1 MSGASEAQARQGEA
15 LINVSPTGRNDQVM
29 SGANVSPTGRNDQLM
44 MIFKKSIPRRTFLR
58 GAGTAL
64 ALPLLDAM
72 FPAFASAAETASKTA
87 TRLSFFTVPN
97 GIIMDKWTPGA
108 VGNGYEITPI
118 LEPLAA
124 FKDCIL
130 LLSGLANNEARKLE
144 FEIAGDHPRAC
155 SAYLTATHPKM
166 TSGADIHCGVS
177 VDQIA
182 ARELGK
188 HTQLPSLEIG
198 LEIPV
203 VGACESAYS
212 CVYYNTIVWSTPTT
226 PLPMENRPRA
236 VFERLVGDSTD
247 PTERAARMKENRS
260 ILDLVS
266 QDLKRLMRSVGESD
280 RAKLDQYSDAVRS
293 VERQI
298 QVAEQQSSKELPS
311 MQKPIGMPEKFS
323 DYARLMLDLQVLA
336 FQGDMTR
343 VSTFMLGHEM
353 GGRAYPELG
362 FGDPHHS
369 LTHHQGD
376 TAKIA
381 KVLQINIF
389 HAKLYQYFL
398 EKMRSVPDGDG
409 SLLDHSLLV
418 YGSALSDG
426 NMHLYKD
433 LPVLLVAGEVAGIQG
448 GRHIRYPEDTPMANL
463 YLTLLDKLG
472 VPVENF
478 GDSTGKLEL

>member
-1 MSGASEAQARQGEA
+1 
-15 LINVSPTGRNDQVM
+15 
-29 SGANVSPTGRNDQLM
+29 M
-44 MIFKKSIPRRTFLR
+44 MVFRKSIPRRTFLR

-72 FPAFASAAETASKTA
+72 FPAFASPAQTASRMA
-87 TRLSFFTVPN
+87 TRLSFFMVPN
-97 GIIMDKWTPGA
+97 GIIMDKWTPARVGA
-108 VGNGYEITPI
+108 GFDVTPV
-118 LEPLAA
+118 LEPLSA
-124 FKDCIL
+124 FKDRTVV
-130 LLSGLANNEARKLE
+130 LSGLANNEARKLE

-166 TSGADIHCGVS
+166 TSGADIQCGVS
-177 VDQIA
+177 VDQVA
-182 ARELGK
+182 ARALGK

-198 LEIPV
+198 LEIPM

-212 CVYYNTIVWSTPTT
+212 CVYYNTLVWSSPTT

-247 PTERAARMKENRS
+247 PAERAARLSENRS

-266 QDLKRLMRSVGESD
+266 QDLKRLMQSVGASD
-280 RAKLDQYSDAVRS
+280 RLKLDQYSDAVRS
-293 VERQI
+293 VEQQI
-298 QVAEQQSSKELPS
+298 QVAERQSSRALPD
-311 MQKPIGMPEKFS
+311 MEKPIGIPETFS
-323 DYARLMLDLQVLA
+323 DYMKLMLDLQVLA

-343 VSTFMLGHEM
+343 VGTFMVGHEM

-362 FGDPHHS
+362 FGDPHHA

-376 TAKIA
+376 TAKIK

-389 HAKLYQYFL
+389 HTRLYEYFL
-398 EKMRSVPDGDG
+398 ERMRSIPDGDG

-433 LPVLLVAGEVAGIQG
+433 LPLLLIAGGVTGIQG
-448 GRHIRYPEDTPMANL
+448 DRHVRYPEHTPIANL
-463 YLTLLDKLG
+463 YLTLLDTLG
-472 VPVENF
+472 IHLERF
-478 GDSTGKLEL
+478 GDSTGRVDL

>member
-1 MSGASEAQARQGEA
+1 
-15 LINVSPTGRNDQVM
+15 
-29 SGANVSPTGRNDQLM
+29 M
-44 MIFKKSIPRRTFLR
+44 MVFRRSIPRRTVLR
-58 GAGTAL
+58 GAGAAL

-72 FPAFASAAETASKTA
+72 LPAFATAAQTASRQA

-97 GIIMDKWTPGA
+97 GIIMDKWTPAA
-108 VGNGYEITPI
+108 VGQNYPITPV

-124 FKDCIL
+124 FKDRMVV
-130 LLSGLANNEARKLE
+130 LSGLANNEARKLE

-166 TSGADIHCGVS
+166 TSGADIRCGTS
-177 VDQIA
+177 VDQVA
-182 ARELGK
+182 AKELGTR
-188 HTQLPSLEIG
+188 TQLPSLEIG
-198 LEIPV
+198 LEIPM

-212 CVYYNTIVWSTPTT
+212 CVYYNTIVWSSPST

-236 VFERLVGDSTD
+236 VFERLVGDTTD
-247 PTERAARMKENRS
+247 PVERAARLRENRS

-266 QDLKRLMRSVGESD
+266 QDLKRLMRSVGEGD
-280 RAKLDQYSDAVRS
+280 RLKLDQYSDAVRS
-293 VERQI
+293 VEQQI
-298 QVAEQQSSKELPS
+298 SVAERRSTADVAD
-311 MQKPIGMPEKFS
+311 MDKPIGIPVLFS

-336 FQGDMTR
+336 FQGDITR
-343 VSTFMLGHEM
+343 VGTFMVGHEM

-376 TAKIA
+376 TAKID

-389 HAKLYQYFL
+389 HTTLYRYFL
-398 EKMRSVPDGDG
+398 ERLRSIPDGDG

-433 LPVLLVAGEVAGIQG
+433 LPVFVVGGGVAGIEG
-448 GRHIRYPEDTPMANL
+448 NRHLRYPENTPMANL
-463 YLTLLDKLG
+463 YLSLLDKLG
-472 VPVENF
+472 IHLESF
-478 GDSTGKLEL
+478 GDSTGKVDL

>member
-1 MSGASEAQARQGEA
+1 
-15 LINVSPTGRNDQVM
+15 
-29 SGANVSPTGRNDQLM
+29 M
-44 MIFKKSIPRRTFLR
+44 MVFRKSIPRRTFLR

-72 FPAFASAAETASKTA
+72 FPAFESAAQTASRTA
-87 TRLSFFTVPN
+87 TRLSFLAVPN
-97 GIIMDKWTPGA
+97 GIIMDKWTPTAIG
-108 VGNGYEITPI
+108 GGYPITPV
-118 LEPLAA
+118 LEPLAG
-124 FKDCIL
+124 FKDRMVV
-130 LLSGLANNEARKLE
+130 LSGLANNEARKLE

-177 VDQIA
+177 VDQVA
-182 ARELGK
+182 AGELGRR
-188 HTQLPSLEIG
+188 TRLPSLEIG
-198 LEIPV
+198 LEMPM

-212 CVYYNTIVWSTPTT
+212 CVYYNTIAWKNPAT

-247 PTERAARMKENRS
+247 PVERAARIKESRS

-266 QDLKRLMRSVGESD
+266 QDLKRLMLSVGESD
-280 RAKLDQYSDAVRS
+280 RLKLDQYSDAVRS
-293 VERQI
+293 VEQQI
-298 QVAEQQSSKELPS
+298 QVAEQQSPKELPN
-311 MQKPIGMPEKFS
+311 MEKPIGIPEQFS
-323 DYARLMLDLQVLA
+323 DYAKLMMDLQVLA

-343 VSTFMLGHEM
+343 VGTFMVGHEM

-362 FGDPHHS
+362 FGDQHHS

-376 TAKIA
+376 TTKIA
-381 KVLQINIF
+381 KVLQINMF
-389 HAKLYQYFL
+389 HTRLYGYFL
-398 EKMRSVPDGDG
+398 ERLRSVPDGDG

-418 YGSALSDG
+418 YGSPLSDG

-433 LPVLLVAGEVAGIQG
+433 LPVLLVGGDATGIRG
-448 GRHIRYPEDTPMANL
+448 GRHLAYPENTPIANL

-472 VPVENF
+472 IHLESF
-478 GDSTGKLEL
+478 GDSTGRLDL

>member
-1 MSGASEAQARQGEA
+1 
-15 LINVSPTGRNDQVM
+15 
-29 SGANVSPTGRNDQLM
+29 M
-44 MIFKKSIPRRTFLR
+44 MVFRKSIPRRTFLR

-72 FPAFASAAETASKTA
+72 FPAFASPAQSASGRA

-97 GIIMDKWTPGA
+97 GIIMDKWTPVQIGS
-108 VGNGYEITPI
+108 YEITPV
-118 LEPLAA
+118 LERLAP
-124 FKDCIL
+124 FRDRML
-130 LLSGLANNEARKLE
+130 VVSGLANNEARKLE

-166 TSGADIHCGVS
+166 TSGADIQCGVS

-188 HTQLPSLEIG
+188 QTQLPSLEIG
-198 LEIPV
+198 LETPM

-212 CVYYNTIVWSTPTT
+212 CVYYNTIVWKSATT

-247 PTERAARMKENRS
+247 PAERTARLKENRS
-260 ILDLVS
+260 ILDLVAD
-266 QDLKRLMRSVGESD
+266 DLRRLMRSIGEGD
-280 RAKLDQYSDAVRS
+280 RLKLDQYSEAVRS
-293 VERQI
+293 VEQQI
-298 QVAEQQSSKELPS
+298 QIAEQQSSRELPE
-311 MQKPIGMPEKFS
+311 MEKPIGVPEKFS
-323 DYARLMLDLQVLA
+323 DYAKLMLDLQVLA

-362 FGDPHHS
+362 FGDQHHS

-376 TAKIA
+376 AAKIA
-381 KVLQINIF
+381 KCLEINIF
-389 HAKLYQYFL
+389 HAGLYRYFL
-398 EKMRSVPDGDG
+398 ERLQSVPDGDG
-409 SLLDHSLLV
+409 SLLDHSLLM
-418 YGSALSDG
+418 YGSSLSDG

-433 LPVLLVAGEVAGIQG
+433 LPLVLVGSGATGIRG
-448 GRHIRYPEDTPMANL
+448 GRHVRYPENTPIANL
-463 YLTLLDKLG
+463 YIALLEKLG
-472 VPVENF
+472 IHVDSF
-478 GDSTGKLEL
+478 GDSSGKLDI

>member
-1 MSGASEAQARQGEA
+1 
-15 LINVSPTGRNDQVM
+15 
-29 SGANVSPTGRNDQLM
+29 M
-44 MIFKKSIPRRTFLR
+44 MVFKKSIPRRTFLR

-72 FPAFASAAETASKTA
+72 FPAFVSAAQTASRTA
-87 TRLSFFTVPN
+87 TRLSFLAVPN
-97 GIIMDKWTPGA
+97 GIIMDKWTPAAIG
-108 VGNGYEITPI
+108 GEYPITPV
-118 LEPLAA
+118 LEPLAG
-124 FKDCIL
+124 FKDRML
-130 LLSGLANNEARKLE
+130 VLSGLANNEARKLE

-177 VDQIA
+177 VDQVA
-182 ARELGK
+182 AGELGRR
-188 HTQLPSLEIG
+188 TRLPSLEIG
-198 LEIPV
+198 LEMPM

-212 CVYYNTIVWSTPTT
+212 CVYYNTIAWKNPAT

-247 PTERAARMKENRS
+247 PAERAARIRENRS

-266 QDLKRLMRSVGESD
+266 QDLKRLMRLVGESD
-280 RAKLDQYSDAVRS
+280 RLKLDQYSDAVRS
-293 VERQI
+293 VEQQI
-298 QVAEQQSSKELPS
+298 QVAEQQSPTELPD
-311 MQKPIGMPEKFS
+311 MEKPIGIPEQFS
-323 DYARLMLDLQVLA
+323 DYAKLMMDLQVLA

-343 VSTFMLGHEM
+343 VGTFMVGHEM

-362 FGDPHHS
+362 FGDQHHS

-381 KVLQINIF
+381 KVLQINMF
-389 HAKLYQYFL
+389 HARLYGYFL
-398 EKMRSVPDGDG
+398 ERLRSVPDGDG

-418 YGSALSDG
+418 YGSPLSDG

-433 LPVLLVAGEVAGIQG
+433 LPVLLVGGEATGIRG
-448 GRHIRYPEDTPMANL
+448 GRHLAYPENTPIANL
-463 YLTLLDKLG
+463 YVTLLDKLG
-472 VPVENF
+472 IHLESF
-478 GDSTGKLEL
+478 GDSTGRLDL

>member
-1 MSGASEAQARQGEA
+1 
-15 LINVSPTGRNDQVM
+15 
-29 SGANVSPTGRNDQLM
+29 M
-44 MIFKKSIPRRTFLR
+44 MIFKTSIPRRTFLR

-72 FPAFASAAETASKTA
+72 FPAFASAAQTASRTA
-87 TRLSFFTVPN
+87 TRLSFLAVPN
-97 GIIMDKWTPGA
+97 GIIMDKWMPAAIG
-108 VGNGYEITPI
+108 GEYPITPV
-118 LEPLAA
+118 LEPLAG
-124 FKDCIL
+124 FKDRML
-130 LLSGLANNEARKLE
+130 VLSGLANNEARKLE

-177 VDQIA
+177 VDQVA
-182 ARELGK
+182 AGELGRR
-188 HTQLPSLEIG
+188 TRLPSLEIG
-198 LEIPV
+198 LEMPM

-212 CVYYNTIVWSTPTT
+212 CVYYNTIAWKNPAT

-247 PTERAARMKENRS
+247 PVERAARINENRS

-266 QDLKRLMRSVGESD
+266 QDLKRLMRLVGESD
-280 RAKLDQYSDAVRS
+280 RLKLDQYSDAVRS
-293 VERQI
+293 VEQQI
-298 QVAEQQSSKELPS
+298 QVAEQQSPKELPD
-311 MQKPIGMPEKFS
+311 MEKPIGIPEQFS
-323 DYARLMLDLQVLA
+323 DYAKLMMDLQVLA
-336 FQGDMTR
+336 FQGDLTR
-343 VSTFMLGHEM
+343 VGTFMVGHEM

-362 FGDPHHS
+362 FGDQHHS

-381 KVLQINIF
+381 KVLQINMF
-389 HAKLYQYFL
+389 HTRLYGYFL
-398 EKMRSVPDGDG
+398 ERLRSVPDGDG

-418 YGSALSDG
+418 YGSPLSDG

-433 LPVLLVAGEVAGIQG
+433 LPVLLVGGEATGLRG
-448 GRHIRYPEDTPMANL
+448 GRHVAYPENTPIANL

-472 VPVENF
+472 IHLESF
-478 GDSTGKLEL
+478 GDSTGRLDL